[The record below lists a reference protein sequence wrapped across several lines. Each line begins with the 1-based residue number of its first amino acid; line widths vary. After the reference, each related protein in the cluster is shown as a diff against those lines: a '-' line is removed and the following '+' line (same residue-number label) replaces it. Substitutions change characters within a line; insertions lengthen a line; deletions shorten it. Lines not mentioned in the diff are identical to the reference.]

1 MTLAVRRSLADEIM
15 GSFARIVA
23 TDRQPMYRD
32 Q

>member
-1 MTLAVRRSLADEIM
+1 MTLAVRHSLAEETM
-15 GSFARIVA
+15 GAFARIVA